1 MNYNK
6 LGMLFSRKETGWLG
20 DFSLYQ
26 KDKVKNLPAK
36 AKVDKGWSFQQAV
49 LKQLYITCKNKN
61 QNTFDLYLLPYRKII
76 SKWMRALKV
85 KPKTIKLPEENIGR
99 KLYNLELHK
108 DFLDLTSKHDP

>member
-6 LGMLFSRKETGWLG
+6 LAMLFSRRETGWLR

-36 AKVDKGWSFQQAV
+36 AKVDKGWFFQQVV

-61 QNTFDLYLLPYRKII
+61 QNTFDLYLLPYIKII

-108 DFLDLTSKHDP
+108 DFLDLTSKA